1 MCAIKCGAETT
12 KPCISL
18 FAIISY
24 IKHKSID
31 VKSKTILKYDINI
44 ELCKNHV
51 VDNGNSYHLLI
62 ANTRRTFANI

>member
-1 MCAIKCGAETT
+1 MCAIKCGAQTT
-12 KPCISL
+12 EPCISL

-31 VKSKTILKYDINI
+31 VKSNTILKYDVNI

-51 VDNGNSYHLLI
+51 VDVCNSYHLLT
-62 ANTRRTFANI
+62 ANTRSP